1 MADFPL
7 KSGYG
12 PASYRCHQDL
22 DSVTNIGLMSPTK
35 NGPIK
40 SHQFRKSVTHI
51 RKCHQHQLLNL
62 RWKAVS
68 PPPPTFNC
76 DFERGL
82 CEGWRHLVTDDFE
95 FEWDF
100 NRGSTQTEK
109 TGPSVDH
116 TIGNSGKSST
126 NYGL

>member
-1 MADFPL
+1 MIVIF
-7 KSGYG
+7 
-12 PASYRCHQDL
+12 
-22 DSVTNIGLMSPTK
+22 
-35 NGPIK
+35 
-40 SHQFRKSVTHI
+40 
-51 RKCHQHQLLNL
+51 

-82 CEGWRHLVTDDFE
+82 CEGWRHLVSDEFE

-116 TIGNSGKSST
+116 TLGNSGKSST
-126 NYGL
+126 NYGVPIYLTSLLHHKNATFDQGARF